1 MKYNGLTEEQVVENR
16 NKYGSNKLSSMKKES
31 IFQLF
36 IESLGDPIIKI
47 LLIALGIKII
57 LFLDN
62 FDWYETIGIMI
73 AIFIASL
80 ISTIS
85 EYGSEKAFAKLVE
98 EASKLKCRVIRN
110 GIKKEI
116 LIDEVVKDDIVSLE
130 PGDKIPADG
139 EIVDGV
145 ISVDESSINGESLEK
160 WKEKNSHIYRGTIV
174 VSGSALMKTISVGL
188 NTTFGKLAAELK
200 TKKIETPLKMRLTY
214 LANQISKLGY
224 ILALLVALAYLFSV
238 LVIKN
243 NFNFSLIAADITNVH
258 YLVGHILYSFTL
270 AVTVIIVSVP
280 EGLPMMITLVLSSNM
295 KKMIKSNV
303 LIRKMN
309 GIETAGNIN
318 LLFTDKTGTIT
329 TGAFKVTGIID
340 GELKE
345 YSNYEQIKDKYYY
358 NKLIIK
364 SLGNNNK
371 CSYDNKIIG
380 GNLTDKALFEFVEY
394 QKLDIVVT
402 YSCDFDSKNKYS
414 SILAN
419 NQLMIKGAPE
429 NILEKCTKYYNEKGE
444 VKTLFNKRKLKEKID
459 SLAKDGSRLL
469 ACAIRE
475 NPVNINDNNNL
486 ILVCIVN
493 IKDEIKDNMANVV
506 EEITKAG
513 VKTVMITGDNKST
526 AYAIGKR
533 IGLINDEH
541 EIITTT
547 ELNNYSDEELYKQ
560 LENIK
565 IVARALPSDKSRLV
579 KIAQK
584 KGYVVGMTGDGVN
597 DAPALK
603 LADVGFAMG
612 SGVEIAKE
620 ASDIVILDN
629 DLKSIATSILYGRT
643 TFKNIRKFIMFQ
655 LTINIC
661 AIALSVICPFI
672 GIEMPVTVM
681 QMLWINMIM
690 DTLAGLAFSFEPPRQ
705 SYIEEIPLKKE
716 EKIISSYMTN
726 QIIFGAVYT
735 SIILFTFL
743 KLPFIKNIF
752 PTYETLM
759 TGFFATLIF
768 ISIFNAFNI
777 RTHRLNI
784 IADIIKNKSFIFII
798 AFIVFVQ
805 LLIIYYGGTLFRTV
819 SINCKQLSFVLLIS
833 FSIIPVDLIRKIIL
847 KLKNKNV
854 GV

>member
-1 MKYNGLTEEQVVENR
+1 MKYKGLTEEQVVENR
-16 NKYGSNKLSSMKKES
+16 NKYGNNKLSEMKKES
-31 IFQLF
+31 LFQIF
-36 IESLGDPIIKI
+36 IASLGDPIIKI

-85 EYGSEKAFAKLVE
+85 EYGSEKAFSKLVE

-110 GIKKEI
+110 GTKKEV
-116 LIDEVVKDDIVSLE
+116 LIDEVVKEDIIALE
-130 PGDKIPADG
+130 SGDKVPADG
-139 EIVDGV
+139 EIIEGAVL
-145 ISVDESSINGESLEK
+145 VDESAINGESIEK
-160 WKEKNSHIYRGTIV
+160 WKEQKSHIYRGTIA
-174 VSGSALMKTISVGL
+174 VSGSALMKVINVGL
-188 NTTFGKLAAELK
+188 NTTYGKLADELK
-200 TKKIETPLKMRLTY
+200 TKKVETPLKRRLTY
-214 LANQISKLGY
+214 LANQISKIGY
-224 ILALLVALAYLFSV
+224 FLAILVAFAYLFST

-243 NFNFSLIAADITNVH
+243 NFNFNMIIEDVTNFPYLI
-258 YLVGHILYSFTL
+258 GHILYSLTL
-270 AVTVIIVSVP
+270 AVTVIIVAVP

-329 TGAFKVTGIID
+329 TGAFRVTSIID
-340 GELKE
+340 GTLNE
-345 YSNYEQIKDKYYY
+345 YKSYDDIKNKYYY
-358 NKLIIK
+358 NKIIIK

-371 CSYDNKIIG
+371 CTYNGSIVG
-380 GNLTDKALFEFVEY
+380 GNLTDRALFEFVEY
-394 QKLDIVVT
+394 QKQDILVKD
-402 YSCDFDSKNKYS
+402 SIEFDSKNKYS
-414 SILAN
+414 SILTN
-419 NQLMIKGAPE
+419 NELIIKGAAE
-429 NILEKCTKYYNEKGE
+429 RILDKCTKYYSEKGE
-444 VKTLFNKRKLKEKID
+444 VKTLFSKRKLREKVD
-459 SLAKDGSRLL
+459 TLAKDGSRLI
-469 ACAIRE
+469 ACAIKE
-475 NPVNINDNNNL
+475 NPHNINDTDNL
-486 ILVCIVN
+486 VLVGIIN
-493 IKDEIKDNMANVV
+493 IKDEIKPNMSEVV
-506 EEITKAG
+506 TEINDAG
-513 VKTVMITGDNKST
+513 VGIIMITGDNKDT
-526 AYAIGKR
+526 AFAIGKR
-533 IGLINDEH
+533 IGLISNES

-547 ELNNYSDEELYKQ
+547 ELNNYSDEELFNKID
-560 LENIK
+560 NIK

-579 KIAQK
+579 KVAQK

-603 LADVGFAMG
+603 LADVGFSMG

-629 DLKSIATSILYGRT
+629 NLKSIATSILYGRT

-672 GIEMPVTVM
+672 GVEMPVTVM

-690 DTLAGLAFSFEPPRQ
+690 DTLAGLAFSFEPPRD
-705 SYIEEIPLKKE
+705 SYMKEKPLKKE
-716 EKIISSYMTN
+716 EKIISSYMKN
-726 QIIFGAVYT
+726 QTFFGAIYI

-743 KLPFIKNIF
+743 KLPFITTIF

-784 IADIIKNKSFIFII
+784 LADITKNKPFLIIIIFII
-798 AFIVFVQ
+798 LVQ
-805 LLIIYYGGTLFRTV
+805 LFIIYYGGTLFRTV
-819 SINCKQLSFVLLIS
+819 SINCQQLSFVLLIS
-833 FSIIPVDLIRKIIL
+833 FSIIPVDLIRKMIL
-847 KLKNKNV
+847 KVKNKNV

>member
-1 MKYNGLTEEQVVENR
+1 MKYKGLTEEQVVENR
-16 NKYGSNKLSSMKKES
+16 HKYGDNKLSEMKKES
-31 IFQLF
+31 IFQIF
-36 IESLGDPIIKI
+36 IASLGDPIIKI

-62 FDWYETIGIMI
+62 FDWYETIGITI

-85 EYGSEKAFAKLVE
+85 EYGSEKAFSKLVE

-110 GIKKEI
+110 GIKKEV
-116 LIDEVVKDDIVSLE
+116 LIDDVVKDDIISLE
-130 PGDKIPADG
+130 AGDKIPADG
-139 EIVDGV
+139 EIIDGAV
-145 ISVDESSINGESLEK
+145 LVDESTINGESIEK
-160 WKEKNSHIYRGTIV
+160 WKDQKSHIYRGTIA
-174 VSGSALMKTISVGL
+174 VSGSALMKVVNVGL
-188 NTTFGKLAAELK
+188 NTTYGKLADELK
-200 TKKIETPLKMRLTY
+200 TKKIETPLKRRLTY
-214 LANQISKLGY
+214 LANQISKVGY
-224 ILALLVALAYLFSV
+224 FLAILVAFAYLFST

-243 NFNFSLIAADITNVH
+243 NFSFNLILEDVTNFPYLI
-258 YLVGHILYSFTL
+258 GHVLYSLTL

-329 TGAFKVTGIID
+329 TGAFRVTSIID
-340 GELKE
+340 GTLNE
-345 YSNYEQIKDKYYY
+345 YKSYDEIKNKYYY
-358 NKLIIK
+358 NKIIIK

-371 CSYDNKIIG
+371 CTYNGSIVG
-380 GNLTDKALFEFVEY
+380 GNLTDRALFEFIEY
-394 QKLDIVVT
+394 QKQELLIKDSIE
-402 YSCDFDSKNKYS
+402 FDSKNKYS
-414 SILAN
+414 SILTN
-419 NQLMIKGAPE
+419 NELIIKGAAE
-429 NILEKCTKYYNEKGE
+429 RILDKCTKYFDEKGE
-444 VKTLFNKRKLKEKID
+444 IKTLFSKRKLREKVDI
-459 SLAKDGSRLL
+459 LAKDGSRLI
-469 ACAIRE
+469 ACAIKE
-475 NPVNINDNNNL
+475 NPRNISDIDNL
-486 ILVCIVN
+486 ILVGIIN
-493 IKDEIKDNMANVV
+493 IKDEIKPNMSEVV
-506 EEITKAG
+506 TEINNAG
-513 VKTVMITGDNKST
+513 VGIVMITGDNRDT

-533 IGLINDEH
+533 IGLVSTENEV
-541 EIITTT
+541 ITTT
-547 ELNNYSDEELYKQ
+547 ELNNYSDEELFDKI
-560 LENIK
+560 ENIR

-579 KIAQK
+579 KVAQK
-584 KGYVVGMTGDGVN
+584 KGYIVGMTGDGVN

-603 LADVGFAMG
+603 LADVGFSMG

-629 DLKSIATSILYGRT
+629 NLKSIATSILYGRT

-672 GIEMPVTVM
+672 GVEMPVTVM

-690 DTLAGLAFSFEPPRQ
+690 DTLAGLAFSFEPPRD
-705 SYIEEIPLKKE
+705 SYMKEKPLKKE
-716 EKIISSYMTN
+716 EKIISQYMKN
-726 QIIFGAVYT
+726 QIAFGTIYI

-743 KLPFIKNIF
+743 KLPFIATIF

-784 IADIIKNKSFIFII
+784 IADITKNKPFLIIIIFII
-798 AFIVFVQ
+798 LVQ
-805 LLIIYYGGTLFRTV
+805 LFIIYYGGTLFRTV
-819 SINCKQLSFVLLIS
+819 SINCQQLSFVLLIS
-833 FSIIPVDLIRKIIL
+833 FSIIPIDLIRKIIL

>member
-1 MKYNGLTEEQVVENR
+1 MKYNGLTEEQVVQNR
-16 NKYGSNKLSSMKKES
+16 NKYGSNKLSEIKKES
-31 IFQLF
+31 LIQMF
-36 IESLGDPIIKI
+36 ISSLGDPIIKI

-62 FDWYETIGIMI
+62 FDWHETIGIMI

-98 EASKLKCRVIRN
+98 EASKLRCKVIRN
-110 GIKKEI
+110 KQKKEI
-116 LIDEVVKDDIVSLE
+116 LIEDVVKDDIINLE
-130 PGDKIPADG
+130 AGDKVPADG
-139 EIVDGV
+139 IIIDGT
-145 ISVDESSINGESLEK
+145 ILVDESTINGESLEK
-160 WKEKNSHIYRGTIV
+160 EKELNAYVYRGTV
-174 VSGSALMKTISVGL
+174 VVTGSALMKVVNVGL
-188 NTTFGKLAAELK
+188 NTTYGKLAAELK
-200 TKKIETPLKMRLTY
+200 IKKVETPLKIRLAY
-214 LANQISKLGY
+214 LANQISKIGY
-224 ILALLVALAYLFSV
+224 ILAILVALAYLFST
-238 LVIKN
+238 LVINN
-243 NFNFSLIAADITNVH
+243 NFNFDLIIADITNFP
-258 YLVGHILYSFTL
+258 YLLGQILYSLTL

-295 KKMIKSNV
+295 KKMIHSNV

-329 TGAFKVTGIID
+329 TGAFKVMSVIN

-345 YSNYEQIKDKYYY
+345 YQNYQEIKNNYAY
-358 NKLIIK
+358 NKIIIK

-371 CSYDNKIIG
+371 CIFNEQIIG
-380 GNLTDKALFEFVEY
+380 GNLTDRALFEFIEH
-394 QKLDIVVT
+394 QKEKILIKEQKE
-402 YSCDFDSKNKYS
+402 FDSKNKYS
-414 SILAN
+414 SILTN
-419 NQLMIKGAPE
+419 NELLIKGASE
-429 NILEKCTKYYNEKGE
+429 KILDKCTKYYNEKGE
-444 VKTLFNKRKLKEKID
+444 VKTLFNKHKLKEKMNL
-459 SLAKDGSRLL
+459 LARNGSRLI
-469 ACAIRE
+469 ACAIKE
-475 NPVNINDNNNL
+475 NALTSEDFNNL
-486 ILVCIVN
+486 ILVCIIN
-493 IKDEIKDNMANVV
+493 IKDEVKPHTKEVV
-506 EEITKAG
+506 DEIRKAG
-513 VKTVMITGDNKST
+513 VNTIMITGDNKDT
-526 AYAIGKR
+526 AYSIGKT
-533 IGLINDEH
+533 IGLINEEK

-547 ELNNYSDEELYKQ
+547 ELNNYTDEELFAN

-565 IVARALPSDKSRLV
+565 IIARALPSDKSRLV

-629 DLKSIATSILYGRT
+629 NLKSIGTSILYGRT

-690 DTLAGLAFSFEPPRQ
+690 DTLAGLAFSFEPPRI
-705 SYIEEIPLKKE
+705 SYMHEMPLKKE
-716 EKIISSYMTN
+716 EKIISNYMKN
-726 QIIFGAVYT
+726 QIAFGAIYI
-735 SIILFTFL
+735 SIILFAFL
-743 KLPFIKNIF
+743 KIPFVKTIF
-752 PTYETLM
+752 PTSETLM

-784 IADIIKNKSFIFII
+784 LADLNKNKLFLMII
-798 AFIVFVQ
+798 AFIVLVQ
-805 LLIIYYGGTLFRTV
+805 IIIIYYGGDLFRTV
-819 SINCKQLSFVLLIS
+819 SINCQQLAFVLLIS
-833 FSIIPVDLIRKIIL
+833 FSIIPADLIRKFIL